1 MLERSLP
8 MTDIKVS
15 RVYYVKLGNKAD
27 NWADRCIDEG
37 LLPCGYDLEGTDDR
51 QANAFKDFDENT
63 VWITRHNRCL
73 YWGKA
78 KSYRNPDKPLG
89 DSKNPLKVI
98 SCREIKWSNQP
109 DPETGDIF
117 KWEQI
122 SGAITKTA
130 MYRQT
135 ICNIAHT
142 EYIKTLINGNYRRD
156 KEILWKD
163 CLGAVKTLAPTY
175 FEVFVATIY
184 ILLDYYLLEPIGGSS
199 QKNTDLVLQSSDM
212 KKRLLI
218 QIKTSTKQKDFDNYA
233 EIFETEL
240 QEGEEAYFIYHKPE
254 KGTIKQGNKRLK
266 PRHINDL
273 LNEVEEEN
281 RDVLL
286 KWLKLK
292 CYFGTLESA

>member
-1 MLERSLP
+1 
-8 MTDIKVS
+8 MTDIEVS
-15 RVYYVKLGNKAD
+15 YVRYIKLGKKED
-27 NWADRCIDEG
+27 NWEKRCIDKG
-37 LLPCGYDLEGTDDR
+37 LLPFGYDLDSKDH
-51 QANAFKDFDENT
+51 QATYFKNEDENT

-73 YWGKA
+73 YWGQAEAYIEDQTEKLGE
-78 KSYRNPDKPLG
+78 KG
-89 DSKNPLKVI
+89 DSEKAIPYRKIEWRKTPRPTKKQEL
-98 SCREIKWSNQP
+98 
-109 DPETGDIF
+109 F

-184 ILLDYYLLEPIGGSS
+184 TQLGYYLLEPIGGSS

-218 QIKTSTKQKDFDNYA
+218 QIKTSTKQQDFDNYA

-240 QEGEEAYFIYHKPE
+240 QDGEEAYFIYHTPE

-266 PRHINDL
+266 PKHLNDL

-292 CYFGTLESA
+292 CYFGTLESDEA